1 MEEEIEM
8 CYSITE
14 KKKKKSIFLFWGG
27 DLRYAELLL
36 VGFKHF

>member
-27 DLRYAELLL
+27 RFA
-36 VGFKHF
+36 VRRTSFGRI